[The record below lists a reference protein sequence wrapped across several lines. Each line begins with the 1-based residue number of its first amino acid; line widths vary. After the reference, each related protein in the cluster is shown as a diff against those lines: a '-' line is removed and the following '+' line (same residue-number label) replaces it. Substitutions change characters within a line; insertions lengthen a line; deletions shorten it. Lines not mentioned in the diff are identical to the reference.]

1 MEGYNNFL
9 VSVCICNKVL
19 YIILTSAFH
28 ELLTIVEKAEYKNP
42 CKKNHSLDA
51 KIMIQ
56 MNDSFYNW
64 DVTKEGPSGEKC
76 EGVPTLYNISIHL
89 QKGSLTGIAGLVGSG
104 KSSIL
109 SAILGEVGKFIMILT
124 ISM

>member
-1 MEGYNNFL
+1 MT
-9 VSVCICNKVL
+9 
-19 YIILTSAFH
+19 IL
-28 ELLTIVEKAEYKNP
+28 ENAEYKNP
-42 CKKNHSLDA
+42 CEKNQSSDA

-64 DVTKEGPSGEKC
+64 DVAKEDPSGEKS
-76 EGVPTLYNISIHL
+76 EGVPTLHSISIKL

-109 SAILGEVGKFIMILT
+109 SAILGEVGKFIMILLS
-124 ISM
+124 SM

>member
-1 MEGYNNFL
+1 M
-9 VSVCICNKVL
+9 
-19 YIILTSAFH
+19 YIIITSGFH
-28 ELLTIVEKAEYKNP
+28 ELATIAEMSEYKNP
-42 CKKNHSLDA
+42 CQKNYSSDS

-64 DVTKEGPSGEKC
+64 DVAKEDPSGEKS

-104 KSSIL
+104 KSSML
-109 SAILGEVGKFIMILT
+109 SAILGEVGQFIMILV